1 MGGFLSGRTSLTT
14 VQTADIADDAVTE
27 AKMATDAIGL
37 TELKAGTDGE
47 VISWDASGNPVAIGA
62 GTSGHFL
69 KSQGAGSVPVFAAD
83 SKGGMTFINSTDISD
98 AATYNFTAVDASS
111 YDAYHFLLQNVI
123 PVTDNVQF
131 HARTSTN
138 GGSSY
143 DSGGSDYAWD
153 NSQWATYTRLDADAE
168 ILLTGNTSGTAY
180 TVGSAADEPGLAGW
194 IWLIGPH
201 LTSFTAVSSCL
212 NMKSASAYYIGNE
225 CFAYRLEAADVDAFQ
240 LYFSSGN
247 IESGTITAYGIAN
260 A

>member
-1 MGGFLSGRTSLTT
+1 MS
-14 VQTADIADDAVTE
+14 QTKINVG
-27 AKMATDAIGL
+27 MI
-37 TELKAGTDGE
+37 
-47 VISWDASGNPVAIGA
+47 DASSIGDA
-62 GTSGHFL
+62 KLLQGDGAWVTPTPATTPGL
-69 KSQGAGSVPVFAAD
+69 K
-83 SKGGMTFINSTDISD
+83 FINSTDISD

-131 HARTSTN
+131 HARTSSN

-143 DSGGSDYAWD
+143 DSGGSDYAWQ
-153 NSQWATYTRLDADAE
+153 NEQWATYTRLDADAE